1 MFGKKKDTDQDQ
13 SIPESTEE
21 PKLPDDSKSGFE
33 KMNESRKEAKMANL
47 TQDSDIKGTIKFDQ

>member
-21 PKLPDDSKSGFE
+21 PKLTDDSKSGF
-33 KMNESRKEAKMANL
+33 KKVDESRKELRMAEGKL
-47 TQDSDIKGTIKFDQ
+47 TSYEGAV